1 MSGAIAAEIID
12 YPMFEAEGI
21 VVDARYKAIQQK
33 GLIKI
38 RLPYGEP
45 CWLATRYDDV
55 NLVYDYRLFSRAMG
69 LEHDAPSMSPGD
81 GIKDPTLLL
90 NMDPPEHT
98 RMRRL
103 AAGAFS
109 PQRIQEVA
117 GWVQEIV
124 DELLD
129 NMVAAGKPA
138 DFVSIYSYNL
148 SFRVLTRIL
157 GIPAADAEQ
166 FRIWVEAGSSLDAD
180 IETRRESGIRS
191 FAFARQLIQE
201 RRRQKSDDLL
211 SVLVEA
217 RDEGDRLSEDELTSL
232 AMSLWFG
239 GFKTTLWQL
248 GATLYT
254 LMTHPKHWQ
263 ELLENPALLP
273 AALTE
278 LWRWVPS
285 FKYGVPFA
293 RWAKEDVTFSDGT
306 IVRRGEAVLPEF
318 AVANRD
324 ETAFP
329 DADLLDFHRVKPK
342 PHLSFTTGPHAC
354 IGQHLAKL
362 QVRLTVETLLRRFP
376 TLRLAIPAEEVVWSK
391 SSFMRTVEALPL
403 EW

>member
-1 MSGAIAAEIID
+1 MSGAIADEIID
-12 YPMFEAEGI
+12 YPMFETEGV

-33 GLIKI
+33 GLIKV

-217 RDEGDRLSEDELTSL
+217 RDEGDR
-232 AMSLWFG
+232 
-239 GFKTTLWQL
+239 
-248 GATLYT
+248 
-254 LMTHPKHWQ
+254 
-263 ELLENPALLP
+263 
-273 AALTE
+273 
-278 LWRWVPS
+278 
-285 FKYGVPFA
+285 
-293 RWAKEDVTFSDGT
+293 
-306 IVRRGEAVLPEF
+306 
-318 AVANRD
+318 
-324 ETAFP
+324 
-329 DADLLDFHRVKPK
+329 
-342 PHLSFTTGPHAC
+342 
-354 IGQHLAKL
+354 
-362 QVRLTVETLLRRFP
+362 
-376 TLRLAIPAEEVVWSK
+376 
-391 SSFMRTVEALPL
+391 
-403 EW
+403 